1 MSFAYPSLLFLLL
14 LIPAI
19 FGMWYWARVARR
31 KKLRRY
37 GRLSNLEQLMP
48 EASKYKPAIKIT
60 LRLLA
65 LAALIVAVAR
75 PRAGEKEE
83 IESTRGIEVMI
94 CFDVSNSMNA
104 SSTDDIN
111 GIARIER
118 AKYLLGNLID
128 KLSNDKVGLIVFAGE
143 AYTQLPI
150 TTDFVSA
157 RMYLDEISTSM
168 VPTQGTAIGTA
179 INMAINSFTPAEDVN
194 KAIIVITDGE
204 NHEGDALEMA
214 QYAKSL
220 GIEVDVIGVGSIKGA
235 PIPIGRNGEFLKD
248 ETGAPVT
255 TYLNEKMA
263 REIASAGNGIY
274 INGSSQKA
282 LGTLVSQL
290 DKIKKSDLQHISFK
304 ASAEQF
310 PLFIW
315 IALIL
320 LVIDAI
326 VLPTKVAWLKR
337 YTFFSQQKVAAKSV
351 KKSPS
356 TPSDK
361 K

>member
-128 KLSNDKVGLIVFAGE
+128 KLSLH
-143 AYTQLPI
+143 
-150 TTDFVSA
+150 
-157 RMYLDEISTSM
+157 
-168 VPTQGTAIGTA
+168 TA
-179 INMAINSFTPAEDVN
+179 SHHHRLRV
-194 KAIIVITDGE
+194 GE
-204 NHEGDALEMA
+204 NVSRRNLHLD
-214 QYAKSL
+214 
-220 GIEVDVIGVGSIKGA
+220 GSH
-235 PIPIGRNGEFLKD
+235 
-248 ETGAPVT
+248 
-255 TYLNEKMA
+255 
-263 REIASAGNGIY
+263 AG
-274 INGSSQKA
+274 
-282 LGTLVSQL
+282 
-290 DKIKKSDLQHISFK
+290 H
-304 ASAEQF
+304 
-310 PLFIW
+310 
-315 IALIL
+315 
-320 LVIDAI
+320 
-326 VLPTKVAWLKR
+326 R
-337 YTFFSQQKVAAKSV
+337 YRHRH
-351 KKSPS
+351 
-356 TPSDK
+356 
-361 K
+361 